1 MEGKNLILAI
11 SLSAFVL
18 IMWSVFFAPPP
29 PTIDKEQNKI
39 EKTQKEN
46 DISSPSIDTK
56 KETVTL
62 TRAKSLKFTKRIPIE
77 NENISGSISL
87 TGGIIDDIIFKN
99 YNQKLN
105 SEEKV
110 ILLNP
115 NSSKNGYYIES
126 GWAST
131 NKNMDLPNNKTEW
144 SIVGNSKLTPNKPV
158 TLKWTNNNGITFQ
171 KTIELDE
178 KFLFKINQQI
188 KNNGNNNYDFYP
200 YAQIVRNKKPEVLG
214 FYILHEG
221 FIGVFDEELKEEDYK
236 DIEEKKFTANSSSGW
251 LGITDK
257 YWITAI
263 VPEKNKNFKSEFIHD
278 KNYRANFIQTEPIQ
292 SSPNQTISSE
302 IRVFTA
308 AKEVAVIDGYAKNQE
323 IEKFD
328 LTIDW
333 GWFYFFTKPLFF
345 VADYFFKLT
354 GNFGIAI
361 ILITACIRL
370 IFFPLAN
377 YSFKSMAK
385 MKVLQPEMVR
395 LKELHK
401 DDKAK
406 LQQEMMAL
414 YKREKVNPISGCLP
428 ILIQIP
434 FFFAIYKMLFV
445 TIEMRQQPFFGWIQD
460 LSARD
465 PTSIFNLFGLIPW
478 DPPTFLMIGVW
489 PVLMGV
495 TMYIQQKLNPTP
507 PDPVQ
512 AKIFMFFPLFL
523 TVILAPFPS
532 GLVVYWTIN
541 NILTMAQQW
550 VIIKRT
556 KVKTV

>member
-11 SLSAFVL
+11 SLSALVL
-18 IMWSVFFAPPP
+18 IMWSIFFAPPP

-46 DISSPSIDTK
+46 DIFSPSLETTK
-56 KETVTL
+56 KIKAVSRVE
-62 TRAKSLKFTKRIPIE
+62 SLKTTKRISVE
-77 NENISGSISL
+77 NESLSGSISL
-87 TGGIIDDIIFKN
+87 IGGIIDDIIFKN
-99 YNQKLN
+99 YNQNLN
-105 SEEKV
+105 SEKKV
-110 ILLNP
+110 VLLNP
-115 NSSKNGYYIES
+115 DGLDEGYYIET

-131 NKNMDLPNNKTEW
+131 YKDVDLPNSKTEW
-144 SIVGNSKLTPNKPV
+144 SIVGNSKLTPNNPV
-158 TLKWTNNNGITFQ
+158 TLKWTNNKQITFL

-178 KFLFKINQQI
+178 NFLFKINQQI

-200 YAQIVRNKKPEVLG
+200 YAQIVRNKKPKVLG
-214 FYILHEG
+214 YYILHEG

-257 YWITAI
+257 YWIAAI
-263 VPEKNKNFKSEFIHD
+263 VPEKNKNFKSEFIYD

-308 AKEVAVIDGYAKNQE
+308 AKEVTVIDSYAKNQN

-345 VADYFFKLT
+345 IADYFFKLT

-401 DDKAK
+401 DDKVK

-428 ILIQIP
+428 VMIQIP

-465 PTSIFNLFGLIPW
+465 PTSVFNLFGLIPW
-478 DPPTFLMIGVW
+478 DPPTFLMIGAW
-489 PVLMGV
+489 PIMMGI

-507 PDPVQ
+507 PDPIQ

-523 TVILAPFPS
+523 TIVLAPFPS

-550 VIIKRT
+550 IIIRRT

>member
-11 SLSAFVL
+11 SLSALVL
-18 IMWSVFFAPPP
+18 IMWSIFFVPPP
-29 PTIDKEQNKI
+29 PTIDKNQNKI
-39 EKTQKEN
+39 EKIQEKN
-46 DISSPSIDTK
+46 DISSPSIETTK
-56 KETVTL
+56 KIKTVS
-62 TRAKSLKFTKRIPIE
+62 RAKSLKTTKRIPVE
-77 NENISGSISL
+77 NENIIGSISL
-87 TGGIIDDIIFKN
+87 TGGIVDDIIFKN
-99 YNQKLN
+99 YTQNIN

-110 ILLNP
+110 ILLSP
-115 NSSKNGYYIES
+115 NGLDEGYYIET

-131 NKNMDLPNNKTEW
+131 NKNIDLPNNKTEW
-144 SIVGNSKLTPNKPV
+144 STVGNSKLTPNNPV
-158 TLKWTNNNGITFQ
+158 TLKWTNDKQITFL

-178 KFLFKINQQI
+178 KFLFKVKQQI
-188 KNNGNNNYDFYP
+188 KNDGNNKYDFYP
-200 YAQIVRNKKPEVLG
+200 YAQIVRDKKPKVLG
-214 FYILHEG
+214 YYILHEG

-236 DIEEKKFTANSSSGW
+236 DIEEKKFTANSYSGW

-263 VPEKNKNFKSEFIHD
+263 VPEKNRNFKSEFIYD

-308 AKEVAVIDGYAKNQE
+308 AKEVDVIDSYAKNQK

-354 GNFGIAI
+354 GNFGFAI

-401 DDKAK
+401 DDKVK

-428 ILIQIP
+428 VLIQIP

-465 PTSIFNLFGLIPW
+465 PTSVFNLFGLIPW
-478 DPPTFLMIGVW
+478 DPPTFLMIGAW
-489 PVLMGV
+489 PIMMGI

-507 PDPVQ
+507 PDPIQ

-523 TVILAPFPS
+523 TIVLAPFPS

-556 KVKTV
+556 SVKTV

>member
-11 SLSAFVL
+11 SLSALVL
-18 IMWSVFFAPPP
+18 IMWSIFFAPPP

-46 DISSPSIDTK
+46 GISSPSLKTTK
-56 KETVTL
+56 KIKAVS
-62 TRAKSLKFTKRIPIE
+62 RAESLKTTKRIPVE
-77 NENISGSISL
+77 NENIFGSISL
-87 TGGIIDDIIFKN
+87 TGGIVDDIILKN
-99 YNQKLN
+99 YTQNLN

-110 ILLNP
+110 ILLSP
-115 NSSKNGYYIES
+115 NGLDEGYYIET

-131 NKNMDLPNNKTEW
+131 NKNIDLPNNKTEW
-144 SIVGNSKLTPNKPV
+144 SIVGNSKLTPNNPV
-158 TLKWTNNNGITFQ
+158 TLKWTNDKQITFL

-178 KFLFKINQQI
+178 KFLFKVKQQI
-188 KNNGNNNYDFYP
+188 KNDGNNIYDFYP
-200 YAQIVRNKKPEVLG
+200 YAQIVRDKKPKVLG
-214 FYILHEG
+214 YYILHEG

-236 DIEEKKFTANSSSGW
+236 DIEEKKFTANSYSGW

-263 VPEKNKNFKSEFIHD
+263 VPEKNRNFKSEFIYD

-308 AKEVAVIDGYAKNQE
+308 AKEVDIIDAYAKNQK

-377 YSFKSMAK
+377 YSFRSMAK

-401 DDKAK
+401 GDKVK

-428 ILIQIP
+428 VMIQIP

-465 PTSIFNLFGLIPW
+465 PTSVFNLFGLIPW
-478 DPPTFLMIGVW
+478 DPPTFLMIGAW
-489 PVLMGV
+489 PIMMGIS
-495 TMYIQQKLNPTP
+495 MYVQQKLNPTP
-507 PDPVQ
+507 PDPIQ

-523 TVILAPFPS
+523 TIVLAPFPS